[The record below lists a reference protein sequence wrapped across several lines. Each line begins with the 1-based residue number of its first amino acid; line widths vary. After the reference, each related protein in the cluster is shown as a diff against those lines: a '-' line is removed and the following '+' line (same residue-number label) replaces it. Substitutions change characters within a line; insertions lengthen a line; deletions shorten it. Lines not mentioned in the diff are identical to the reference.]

1 VEERDEK
8 GHGTKLEESQEPLP
22 VADIGTTTSTPSDLQ
37 FAVLPHGETLEGW
50 TNEAKKELDD
60 LVRHMLHSR
69 RARFKRSMRGF
80 GQYVRRREFT
90 LQHAIDF
97 L

>member
-1 VEERDEK
+1 VEEGDEK
-8 GHGTKLEESQEPLP
+8 GSAAKLEGPQESLP
-22 VADIGTTTSTPSDLQ
+22 VADISTTTSTPSNLQ
-37 FAVLPHGETLEGW
+37 FAVLPHGEKLEGW
-50 TNEAKKELDD
+50 THEAKKELDD

-69 RARFKRSMRGF
+69 RARFKRSMRAF
-80 GQYVRRREFT
+80 WQYVRRREFT